1 MQKAVPGICGG
12 TGKGW
17 GANMPQKNELVTLD
31 IIDMAHDGNGVG
43 RLDGM
48 AVFVPASA
56 VGDRLCVRIVKVNRT
71 HCYGRIEQILRPS
84 PDRIEPDCPVSRR
97 CGGCVFRHISYEAE
111 LRCKQAFVQ
120 QNLRRI
126 GKLEL
131 AAEPIE
137 PSPVTDGYRNKAQ
150 YPVRM
155 QKGGLCAGFFAPRT
169 HEVIDCHTCKLQPP
183 VFGELLEAVLSYM
196 HTYHVSAYDESL
208 GAGLIRHVYLRRGHR
223 SGQIMVCLV
232 VNGTHLPNENALVD
246 LLLSRCG
253 EIVSILLN
261 VNERN
266 TNVIIGEHSRVLY
279 GKPAISDVLCG
290 VRFELSA
297 QSFYQVNSPG
307 AELLYGVAAEFA
319 ALTGTETLLDLYCGA
334 GTIGLSLAP
343 LCRQVIGVEVV
354 PQAVENAVANAAR
367 NGIKNARFFCADA
380 GQAAARLAREGVRP
394 DVIVLDPPRK
404 GCAPEVLDAVAAM
417 APRRVVMVSCDSA
430 TMARDCAA
438 LAAAGYSPRRC
449 RPVDMFP
456 RTAHVEAVAVLSR
469 LKSD

>member
-1 MQKAVPGICGG
+1 
-12 TGKGW
+12 
-17 GANMPQKNELVTLD
+17 MPQKNELVTLD

-297 QSFYQVNSPG
+297 QSFYQVNHAQ
-307 AELLYGVAAEFA
+307 AERLYACALEYA
-319 ALTGTETLLDLYCGA
+319 ALDGAQTVVELYCGA
-334 GTIGLSLAP
+334 GTITLVMA
-343 LCRQVIGVEVV
+343 RRAARVIGVEVV
-354 PQAVENAVANAAR
+354 PEAVENARENAAR
-367 NGIKNARFFCADA
+367 NGLDNVEFICADA
-380 GQAAARLAREGVRP
+380 GQSAGMLAQQGITP
-394 DVIVLDPPRK
+394 DVVVVDPPRK
-404 GCAPEVLDAVAAM
+404 GLDDTAIGAIGLLAA
-417 APRRVVMVSCDSA
+417 ARVVYVSCDPA
-430 TMARDCAA
+430 TLARDIKLLEAQ
-438 LAAAGYSPRRC
+438 GYTASRC
-449 RPVDMFP
+449 RVFDLFP
-456 RTAHVEAVAVLSR
+456 RTAHVETVALLTR
-469 LKSD
+469 EK